1 MEIQEETAM
10 AHGSARSDP
19 SGSRAAIQL
28 PGHFLNL
35 GEAQS
40 EAILGMQK
48 ELLQAYEQI
57 SRAWL
62 ERVKLEVDLWSDL
75 AAKMS
80 ASASV
85 PGALS
90 AFQQSVARRIQM
102 AADDG
107 QQLFEDSQKIINTVT
122 RAISN
127 GGPTAASG
135 TPRDIAR

>member
-1 MEIQEETAM
+1 M

-19 SGSRAAIQL
+19 AGARAAKQL
-28 PGHFLNL
+28 PGNFLNL

-48 ELLQAYEQI
+48 EVLQAYEQI

-62 ERVKLEVDLWSDL
+62 ERVKLEAELWSNL
-75 AAKMS
+75 AAEMS
-80 ASASV
+80 ASTSV

-90 AFQQSVARRIQM
+90 AFQECVARRIQM

-107 QQLFEDSQKIINTVT
+107 QRLFEDSQKIMNTIT

-135 TPRDIAR
+135 TPRDTAR